1 MVVCIIAE
9 GSYPYITG
17 GVSAWIHQ
25 LIQGMPEIQFKI
37 LSLMPSFKED
47 LEYRYAI
54 PNNLVEIKTIYLD
67 DYLKL
72 THKSINKKL
81 NFNAF
86 EAENLEKFLSMDK
99 ECDWSEVIKLLKN
112 KSKIGDSIDFL
123 QSTFFWDTVLK
134 MYYERF
140 QEEIFNTFFW
150 TIRTMM
156 LPFVNLLQGY
166 IIEADIYH
174 SVSTGYAGILGVYM
188 RELTGKPF
196 LLTEHGIYARERE
209 EEILKAKWVTGVYKQ
224 LWIDFFYFISRA
236 AYKKADKIV
245 ALFERNRNIQIQ
257 LGAEKEKTI
266 VIPNGVDL
274 ERYNIVKEAHQGY
287 NVGAVLRIVPI
298 KDVMTM
304 IRAFKIVKDIIKT
317 TKLYLIGPI
326 DEEKDYYNQC
336 TELINILS
344 LEESVIFTGRVDVK
358 EYLKIIDVLVLTSI
372 SEGQPL
378 VILEGMASKIPNVS
392 TDVGSCRELLE
403 ADENEGAC
411 GMVTSLVSP
420 KETAEQIIKLLK
432 DNRMREIMGYNGRE
446 RVERNYSIGKFI
458 NSYANIYK
466 ELEFNYGRDWVYSKK
481 VI

>member
-1 MVVCIIAE
+1 MVICIIAE

-25 LIQGMPEIQFKI
+25 LIQGMPEVHFKI
-37 LSLMPSFKED
+37 LSLMPSFKEN
-47 LEYRYAI
+47 LEYRYRL
-54 PNNLVEIKTIYLD
+54 PSNLIEIKTIYLD

-72 THKSINKKL
+72 NHKSINKKL
-81 NFNAF
+81 NFNTD

-99 ECDWSEVIKLLKN
+99 ECDWSQVIKLLRN
-112 KSKIGDSIDFL
+112 KAKAGNSIDFL

-134 MYYERF
+134 MYNERF
-140 QEEIFNTFFW
+140 ADEIFNTFFW

-156 LPFVNLLQGY
+156 LPFINLFQGN

-174 SVSTGYAGILGVYM
+174 AVSTGYAGILGVYM
-188 RELTGKPF
+188 RELTGNPF

-236 AYKKADKIV
+236 AYKNADKIV
-245 ALFERNRNIQIQ
+245 SLFERNRNIQVQ
-257 LGAEKEKTI
+257 LGAEIEKTI

-274 ERYNIVKEAHQGY
+274 ERYNIVKKAHKGY
-287 NVGAVLRIVPI
+287 NVGAILRIVPI

-304 IRAFKIVKDIIKT
+304 IRAFKIVKDIVKT
-317 TKLYLIGPI
+317 SKLYLIGPM
-326 DEEKDYYNQC
+326 DEDKDYYNQC
-336 TELINILS
+336 AELIKILS

-378 VILEGMASKIPNVS
+378 VILEGMASEIPTVS

-403 ADENEGAC
+403 ADENEGSC
-411 GMVTSLVSP
+411 GIVTSLVSP

-432 DNRMREIMGYNGRE
+432 DNVMKENMGYNGRR
-446 RVERNYSIGKFI
+446 RVERKYSMEKFI
-458 NSYANIYK
+458 NSYASIYK
-466 ELEFNYGRDWVYSKK
+466 ELEFNYGRNWIYSKK
-481 VI
+481 II